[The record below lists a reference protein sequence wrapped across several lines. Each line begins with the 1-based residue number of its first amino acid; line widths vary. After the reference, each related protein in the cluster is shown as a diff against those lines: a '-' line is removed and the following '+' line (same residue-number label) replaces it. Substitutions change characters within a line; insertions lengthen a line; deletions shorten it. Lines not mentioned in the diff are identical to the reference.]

1 MEDNG
6 MAKGLVIGLLA
17 GAVFGV
23 AVGMLYA
30 PKSGAETREMLKEK
44 AVEAREKAMEAR
56 EKAGEMVEKVKER
69 AQAMRGCG
77 RQALRS
83 MSASALGRR
92 AAITPVTSGACAMAA
107 RKSP

>member
-1 MEDNG
+1 MEENG

-44 AVEAREKAMEAR
+44 ATEAR
-56 EKAGEMVEKVKER
+56 EKAGEFVEKVKER
-69 AQAMRGCG
+69 AQTMRGNKE
-77 RQALRS
+77 
-83 MSASALGRR
+83 
-92 AAITPVTSGACAMAA
+92 MA
-107 RKSP
+107 

>member
-30 PKSGAETREMLKEK
+30 PKSGAETREML
-44 AVEAREKAMEAR
+44 REKAMEAR
-56 EKAGEMVEKVKER
+56 EKAGEMIDKVKER
-69 AQAMRGCG
+69 AQTMRGG
-77 RQALRS
+77 RE
-83 MSASALGRR
+83 
-92 AAITPVTSGACAMAA
+92 AA
-107 RKSP
+107 

>member
-30 PKSGAETREMLKEK
+30 PKSGAETREILK
-44 AVEAREKAMEAR
+44 EKAMEAR
-56 EKAGEMVEKVKER
+56 EKAGELVEKVKER
-69 AQAMRGCG
+69 AQAMRG
-77 RQALRS
+77 S
-83 MSASALGRR
+83 KE
-92 AAITPVTSGACAMAA
+92 AA
-107 RKSP
+107 

>member
-30 PKSGAETREMLKEK
+30 PRPGAETREML
-44 AVEAREKAMEAR
+44 REKAMEAR
-56 EKAGEMVEKVKER
+56 DKAGEIVEKVKER
-69 AQAMRGCG
+69 AQSMRG
-77 RQALRS
+77 S
-83 MSASALGRR
+83 KE
-92 AAITPVTSGACAMAA
+92 AA
-107 RKSP
+107 

>member
-1 MEDNG
+1 MEENG

-44 AVEAREKAMEAR
+44 ATEAR
-56 EKAGEMVEKVKER
+56 EKAGEFV
-69 AQAMRGCG
+69 
-77 RQALRS
+77 
-83 MSASALGRR
+83 
-92 AAITPVTSGACAMAA
+92 
-107 RKSP
+107 

>member
-1 MEDNG
+1 MEENG

-30 PKSGAETREMLKEK
+30 PKSGADTREMLK
-44 AVEAREKAMEAR
+44 EKAMEAR

-69 AQAMRGCG
+69 AQSMRHSKEV
-77 RQALRS
+77 A
-83 MSASALGRR
+83 
-92 AAITPVTSGACAMAA
+92 
-107 RKSP
+107 